1 MFKGTQ
7 KNIGKI
13 LATQSESHKKPV
25 RTDTGTKD
33 RQPSVKP
40 TQTGR
45 TNAGKQNERHKRK
58 RLETATKNLSHRK
71 LKKRHKCNSCL
82 HAFPRFSALCLH
94 VRTTS
99 SEAEIIKKKR
109 IRNEAPL
116 TASPSDL
123 VLQILWIQ
131 NHNTEAF
138 IKRRTKRQTR
148 TYRALGNR
156 PERDIR
162 KPGQTGIPI
171 CRNTLER

>member
-1 MFKGTQ
+1 M
-7 KNIGKI
+7 
-13 LATQSESHKKPV
+13 
-25 RTDTGTKD
+25 
-33 RQPSVKP
+33 PSLVS
-40 TQTGR
+40 
-45 TNAGKQNERHKRK
+45 RHFSCTSVLQVLK
-58 RLETATKNLSHRK
+58 LELS
-71 LKKRHKCNSCL
+71 
-82 HAFPRFSALCLH
+82 
-94 VRTTS
+94 
-99 SEAEIIKKKR
+99 KKR

-138 IKRRTKRQTR
+138 IERRSKRQTR

-162 KPGQTGIPI
+162 EPGQTGIPI